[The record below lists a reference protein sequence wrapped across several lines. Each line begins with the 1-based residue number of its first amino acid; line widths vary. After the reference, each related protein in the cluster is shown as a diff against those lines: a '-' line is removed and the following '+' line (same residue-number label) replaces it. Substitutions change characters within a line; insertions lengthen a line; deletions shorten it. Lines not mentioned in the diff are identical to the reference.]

1 MKANLLIVAGI
12 ALGLS
17 ACASTVSMQTPR
29 ADAKASAT
37 VTRGLF
43 EPYLV
48 EVKLDGKTYRGEWRT
63 SDPTKEQKAATTYPH
78 LKHIGQVRSTLTAD
92 DGSTLDCR
100 FQTHGETAE
109 GSCSGNG
116 RDYPL
121 AGK

>member
-17 ACASTVSMQTPR
+17 ACASTVSMQSPR

-48 EVKLDGKTYRGEWRT
+48 EVSIDGKIYRGEWRT
-63 SDPTKEQKAATTYPH
+63 SDPTKEQKAATSYPH
-78 LKHIGQVRSTLTAD
+78 LKHVGQVRTRVTAD

-100 FQTHGETAE
+100 FQTHGDTAE
-109 GSCSGNG
+109 GTCSGSG
-116 RDYPL
+116 HDYGL
-121 AGK
+121 FEK

>member
-17 ACASTVSMQTPR
+17 ACASTVSMQSSR

-43 EPYLV
+43 EPYLI
-48 EVKLDGKTYRGEWRT
+48 EVSIDGKIYRGEWRT

-78 LKHIGQVRSTLTAD
+78 LKHIGQVQSKLTAD

-121 AGK
+121 VSK